1 MPLSL
6 SRWMTGRWENEKEE
20 IARPWGP
27 NALSFLLV
35 AMSRTAFLVS
45 CSFVLNAFAFSQ
57 DVPDDIIES
66 GQGQK
71 YSESAYKAGRSE
83 AMKDVKENRLIIE
96 VSGLP
101 APWSGEYTKVLAA
114 KYHIQLKTVAGCIVD
129 SKIVGHERGYNEI
142 SVAEIERRFGHGVL
156 AKTAEDVQKKWQL
169 THKN

>member
-1 MPLSL
+1 
-6 SRWMTGRWENEKEE
+6 
-20 IARPWGP
+20 
-27 NALSFLLV
+27 
-35 AMSRTAFLVS
+35 MSRTALLVS
-45 CSFVLNAFAFSQ
+45 CSFLLNGFGFGQ
-57 DVPDDIIES
+57 DVPNDVVES
-66 GQGQK
+66 AEGQR

-101 APWSGEYTKVLAA
+101 APWSGEYAKFLAA

-129 SKIVGHERGYNEI
+129 SKIVGHERGYNEV

-156 AKTAEDVQKKWQL
+156 AKTAADVQAKWQQ